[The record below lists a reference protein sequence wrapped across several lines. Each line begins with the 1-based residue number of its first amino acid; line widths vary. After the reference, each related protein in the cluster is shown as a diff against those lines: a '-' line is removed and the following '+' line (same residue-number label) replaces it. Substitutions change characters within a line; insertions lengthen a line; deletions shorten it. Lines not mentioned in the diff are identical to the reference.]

1 MNVFDVFSFQAE
13 KNLNNEGNCRKVFLM
28 FLSKKSTEEEKN
40 SNFVLINNNLTF
52 AMEYEY
58 GFSVKNSVNDN
69 PDMFIA
75 HRDTSNYHFEQV
87 EACLSAQVNVGESP
101 LGNLY
106 EWREIREQEPDC
118 YWYHPDHLGSSSW
131 ITYSDGSAV
140 QHLHYFPWGE
150 DFVDQRNTSF
160 SSMYTFSAKEKDTE
174 TGYSYFGSRYYS
186 SDLSIWLSVD
196 PMSDKYPSLS
206 PYVYCA
212 NNPIKLVDPNGEEIV
227 ITSTTDDNGNTS
239 VHIKFTGILVNKSS
253 QNYTKKDLNELKNT
267 ISNSIK
273 EKYSGNFGDGVT
285 VTTSVDIITKD
296 ERKIENYIVD
306 RDRHEINIVDNVTN
320 IKNIAEAEIG
330 GRVMNIC
337 VNIGQGD
344 NDNNLSRTAAHE
356 FGHLLGL
363 QDVKIAKNLME
374 SGGEGTFLTSDQIR
388 EVVSNYNKDKINIG
402 IPSWDNR
409 RRIKNY
415 AKERIRKALGFR

>member
-1 MNVFDVFSFQAE
+1 M
-13 KNLNNEGNCRKVFLM
+13 
-28 FLSKKSTEEEKN
+28 
-40 SNFVLINNNLTF
+40 
-52 AMEYEY
+52 
-58 GFSVKNSVNDN
+58 
-69 PDMFIA
+69 
-75 HRDTSNYHFEQV
+75 
-87 EACLSAQVNVGESP
+87 
-101 LGNLY
+101 
-106 EWREIREQEPDC
+106 IRF
-118 YWYHPDHLGSSSW
+118 YN
-131 ITYSDGSAV
+131 
-140 QHLHYFPWGE
+140 
-150 DFVDQRNTSF
+150 NTSF
-160 SSMYTFSAKEKDTE
+160 PFAMKYEYDSRKNCASPMKRTHNFFSAAHSAMPLPTVNCQLSTVNWIHTFSAKEKDAE

-206 PYVYCA
+206 PYTYCA
-212 NNPIKLVDPNGEEIV
+212 NNPVKLVDPNGEEIV
-227 ITSTTDDNGNTS
+227 ITSTTDDYGNTS

-253 QNYTKKDLNELKNT
+253 QNYTKEDLNELKNT